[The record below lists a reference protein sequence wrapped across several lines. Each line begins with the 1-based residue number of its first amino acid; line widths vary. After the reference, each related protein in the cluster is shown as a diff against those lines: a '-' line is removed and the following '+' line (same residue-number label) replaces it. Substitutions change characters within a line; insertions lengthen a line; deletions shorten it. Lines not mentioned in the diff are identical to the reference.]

1 LRLYSARSRPE
12 SINRKR
18 LNRRTDVSY
27 FEKNYNDKP
36 EGKIRTVFDRE
47 ILEIE
52 QKLENDQPGSA
63 KLVCK
68 ETMN

>member
-1 LRLYSARSRPE
+1 LQTDRESLRLYSARSRPE

-47 ILEIE
+47 IQEIE
-52 QKLENDQPGSA
+52 RNLKMISLVQP
-63 KLVCK
+63 
-68 ETMN
+68 N